1 MKFGKLKSYAI
12 NRQEVTLQFE
22 KQEAKSC
29 NDEFMIGENLLVAPV
44 VIQSMTKRMVEEM
57 SYVGEKGLDT
67 LILDVYPGAGSY
79 DHYLDNGED
88 FAYRDGKYYHY
99 HFTVDDASE
108 VKCDIMNAGYE
119 KPYKNIVVNVLGGK
133 LC

>member
-1 MKFGKLKSYAI
+1 MRPLVYHY
-12 NRQEVTLQFE
+12 E
-22 KQEAKSC
+22 KDTVAKSC

-44 VIQSMTKRMVEEM
+44 VMQGMTKRMLEEM
-57 SYVGEKGLDT
+57 SYVGEKELDT

-88 FAYRDGKYYHY
+88 FAYRDGKYHHY

-108 VKCDIMNAGYE
+108 VKCDIMNADYE